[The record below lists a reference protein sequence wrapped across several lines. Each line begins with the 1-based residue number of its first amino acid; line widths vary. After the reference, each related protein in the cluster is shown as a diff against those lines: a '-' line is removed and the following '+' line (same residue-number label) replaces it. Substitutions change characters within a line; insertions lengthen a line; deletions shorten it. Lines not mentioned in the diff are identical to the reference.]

1 MECLDGDVNRMVCR
15 MGLCGGDWVW
25 KGDVGWGVK
34 MLSLVGLRL
43 GLSCDWAIVCGVCY
57 YRNLLQMQ
65 QIHPNPRP
73 RLVITN
79 SADNT
84 CYHRNM
90 ALYHLE
96 NNVK

>member
-1 MECLDGDVNRMVCR
+1 MECFGGDVNRMVCG
-15 MGLCGGDWVW
+15 MGWSGVVGLERVMGGGD
-25 KGDVGWGVK
+25 VK
-34 MLSLVGLRL
+34 LGL

-65 QIHPNPRP
+65 HFHPNPRP

-84 CYHRNM
+84 C
-90 ALYHLE
+90 
-96 NNVK
+96 

>member
-1 MECLDGDVNRMVCR
+1 MGWSGVN
-15 MGLCGGDWVW
+15 WVW
-25 KGDVGWGVK
+25 KGDVGWGDVK
-34 MLSLVGLRL
+34 SGWVGL

-65 QIHPNPRP
+65 HFHPEPRP

-84 CYHRNM
+84 R
-90 ALYHLE
+90 
-96 NNVK
+96 